1 VMVQWSGEIG
11 KEPRVL
17 LVDLDGLKRAGKAS
31 AAKQIRALTRLNIS
45 LDHCKRATVTDRV
58 RFLRAYL
65 ARPGNPDPKWKP
77 LWREIATQSDQKRK
91 SRHRQQQKML
101 AKYGRF

>member
-1 VMVQWSGEIG
+1 M
-11 KEPRVL
+11 PREAASANN
-17 LVDLDGLKRAGKAS
+17 GLKRTRQAS
-31 AAKQIRALTRLNIS
+31 LAKQIRALTRLNVS

-58 RFLRAYL
+58 RFLRQYL
-65 ARPGNPDPKWKP
+65 ARPGNPDPQWKP
-77 LWREIATQSDQKRK
+77 LWREIAAQSDQKRK